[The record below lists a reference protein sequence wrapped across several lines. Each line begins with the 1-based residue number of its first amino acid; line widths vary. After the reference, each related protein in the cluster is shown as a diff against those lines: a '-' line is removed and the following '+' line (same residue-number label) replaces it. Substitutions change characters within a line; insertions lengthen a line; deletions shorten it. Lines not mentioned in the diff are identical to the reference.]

1 MSTPDLPDDDRRIGW
16 GLRWSAGVMVAI
28 ALVVWATRAFW
39 PPPPPESSFGSLPLP
54 TYPATTVPGPVTDL
68 PALPLV
74 DVTSESGLQFI
85 HDRGATTARRI
96 PETMGGGSVAWDYD
110 LDGDLDLLLI
120 HSAIWSDGGSS
131 LVLYANQG
139 TGTFRDVTTASGL
152 QASLVGMGGAAADYD
167 EDGWPDLLV
176 TGVEGSS
183 LWHNEGGWFRDV
195 TLEVFGDDRDRG
207 WSLAAAWLDYDWDGD
222 LDLFLSHYLD
232 WSAER
237 DDRLDCRW
245 NGVDPSYCDP
255 DLFEGLPPRLYRNEG
270 DSRFLDVTEA
280 AGLEVRNPDT
290 GQSVPK
296 VTAAVATDLDGDGWL
311 DVVATGDGAPNLVYL
326 NQQTGGFR
334 EVGREW
340 GLAYDR
346 QGLAVRSL
354 GLDVAWRDGGASP
367 VIAMGRVG
375 NMMNACFVRAPDAK
389 IWIDEA
395 LLSGWGLPSR
405 LVCTWGSRFVDM
417 DLDGRL
423 DLVSA
428 NGQLQEDL
436 ETLQLSQSRAQ
447 PPQLFWSRSAIPPK
461 YERMTAKETG
471 DAALRPLC
479 GRGVNAGDFDGDGDA
494 DLLFTTNGGPPR
506 LLRNDQTRGH
516 HFLHLELKGRVGP
529 RDPRGARV
537 TLPDV
542 TGSQAAEWQ
551 PMGGYLTQHESAIR
565 IGLGGVSQVDRVV
578 ITWPDGQRQE
588 LPAPPV
594 DRRLIV
600 VQPQAGES
608 PIAAIFPRRPGG
620 ENE

>member
-1 MSTPDLPDDDRRIGW
+1 MTSPEPADDDRRIGW
-16 GLRWSAGVMVAI
+16 GLRWSAGVILAI
-28 ALVVWATRAFW
+28 ALVAWVLRAHW
-39 PPPPPESSFGSLPLP
+39 LPSAPEGTYGSSPLP
-54 TYPATTVPGPVTDL
+54 TYPATTVPGPSLDL
-68 PALPLV
+68 PPLPLV
-74 DVTSESGLQFI
+74 DVTSAAGLNFV
-85 HDRGATTARRI
+85 HNRGETSARRI

-120 HSAIWSDGGSS
+120 HSAIPSDGSSS

-139 TGTFRDVTTASGL
+139 AGTFRDVTSAAGL
-152 QASLVGMGGAAADYD
+152 EMSLVGMGGAAADYD

-176 TGVEGSS
+176 TGVDGCS
-183 LWHNEGGWFRDV
+183 LWHNQGGSFREV
-195 TLEVFGDDRDRG
+195 TVEVFGDDRDRG
-207 WSLAAAWLDYDWDGD
+207 WSLAAVWLDYDRDGD
-222 LDLFLSHYLD
+222 LDLFISHYLD

-245 NGVDPSYCDP
+245 NGLDPSYCDP
-255 DLFEGLPPRLYRNEG
+255 DLFEGLQPRLYRNEG
-270 DSRFLDVTEA
+270 AGSFLDVSVAT
-280 AGLEVRNPDT
+280 GLEVRNPDT
-290 GQSVPK
+290 GQPVPK

-311 DVVATGDGAPNLVYL
+311 DVIATGDGAPNLVYL
-326 NQQTGGFR
+326 NQQSGGFR

-346 QGLAVRSL
+346 QGLAVRNL

-375 NMMNACFVRAPDAK
+375 NMMNACFVRAPEADV
-389 IWIDEA
+389 WIDEA
-395 LLSGWGLPSR
+395 LLNGWGLPSR
-405 LVCTWGSRFVDM
+405 LVCTWGARFVDL

-428 NGQLQEDL
+428 NGQLQGHL

-447 PPQLFWSRSAIPPK
+447 PPQFNWSRAETPRK

-471 DAALRPLC
+471 DAAHQPLC

-494 DLLFTTNGGPPR
+494 DLLFTANGGPPR
-506 LLRNDQTRGH
+506 LLRNDQVGGR
-516 HFLHLELKGRVGP
+516 HFLHLELRGRHGP

-542 TGSQAAEWQ
+542 THPQAAEWQ

-565 IGLGGVSQVDRVV
+565 FGLGAVSQVGRVV
-578 ITWPDGQRQE
+578 IIWPDGQRQE
-588 LPAPPV
+588 LFNPPV
-594 DRRLIV
+594 NRRLIV
-600 VQPQAGES
+600 VQSAAEEDPRVAVLPQRPAG
-608 PIAAIFPRRPGG
+608 G
-620 ENE
+620 NE